1 MKIKINGKT
10 VNNGCKRSEEYI
22 RGAMDLAE
30 LVGDL
35 YNGSTNH
42 PYHIGDCALFKM
54 CILDK
59 RQLRKNFLAK
69 CLCSKNE
76 RRVLDTYI
84 AKIFKVK
91 K

>member
-1 MKIKINGKT
+1 MKIKINGRTINTRGHSKEF
-10 VNNGCKRSEEYI
+10 V
-22 RGAMDLAE
+22 RGALQLGE

-54 CILDK
+54 NILNK
-59 RQLRKNFLAK
+59 RQLRKNFLVK